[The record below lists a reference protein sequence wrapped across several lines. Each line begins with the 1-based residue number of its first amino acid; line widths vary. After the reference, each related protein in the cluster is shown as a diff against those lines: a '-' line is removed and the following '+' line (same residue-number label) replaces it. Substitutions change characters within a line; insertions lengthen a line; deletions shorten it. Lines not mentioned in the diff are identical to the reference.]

1 MDKDGLLKQL
11 ESYKNELADV
21 RNGKAP
27 QSLPAVR
34 RAAGE
39 SQERARQRAHGVV
52 SLRGGGEMGRRGVVG
67 QVCAADRASCLLVL
81 EPAAPRSF
89 PQLRVKQMASGTA
102 AKLAHIKVVR
112 KNIARVLTTYNS
124 KRREEARASYAGKAF
139 VPKTLRPKLTRAKRR
154 ALTDAQKAKVV
165 PRIAKRVNNFPMRK
179 FAVLA

>member
-1 MDKDGLLKQL
+1 M
-11 ESYKNELADV
+11 V
-21 RNGKAP
+21 RP
-27 QSLPAVR
+27 PPSP
-34 RAAGE
+34 
-39 SQERARQRAHGVV
+39 
-52 SLRGGGEMGRRGVVG
+52 
-67 QVCAADRASCLLVL
+67 
-81 EPAAPRSF
+81 
-89 PQLRVKQMASGTA
+89 LRVKQMASGTA

>member
-1 MDKDGLLKQL
+1 MWLGCC
-11 ESYKNELADV
+11 
-21 RNGKAP
+21 
-27 QSLPAVR
+27 
-34 RAAGE
+34 AAE
-39 SQERARQRAHGVV
+39 
-52 SLRGGGEMGRRGVVG
+52 G
-67 QVCAADRASCLLVL
+67 QVCASHCSLAVLVL
-81 EPAAPRSF
+81 EPAFGSPP

>member
-1 MDKDGLLKQL
+1 
-11 ESYKNELADV
+11 
-21 RNGKAP
+21 
-27 QSLPAVR
+27 
-34 RAAGE
+34 
-39 SQERARQRAHGVV
+39 
-52 SLRGGGEMGRRGVVG
+52 
-67 QVCAADRASCLLVL
+67 
-81 EPAAPRSF
+81 
-89 PQLRVKQMASGTA
+89 MASGTA